1 MPATLATVTRAFRFT
16 ALLAVVEAILHET
29 EVKLIHDDVAQSM
42 AATATV
48 GVRSVGANCRPL
60 RVAVDPPEKAALPT
74 PTEMELTTGALQQK
88 HTMRY
93 SL

>member
-1 MPATLATVTRAFRFT
+1 MLATVTRDVST
-16 ALLAVVEAILHET
+16 KDAVM
-29 EVKLIHDDVAQSM
+29 EVIRHCNDVPLVHDDVAQSM

-48 GVRSVGANCRPL
+48 GVRSVDSNCRPL

-74 PTEMELTTGALQQK
+74 PAEMELTTGALQQK

-93 SL
+93 